1 MALKPRELEQLQPGE
16 FLQLWDGYI
25 WRQEQNED
33 MLAYF
38 VSCLMNVS
46 GKVLKRRMTPK
57 ELLKPLREPKNPRD
71 RKAEEEYL
79 KERFGLKGG
88 VDSGDSS

>member
-1 MALKPRELEQLQPGE
+1 LDLTPWEFEQLQPGE

-25 WRQEQNED
+25 WRQEQQED

-46 GKVLKRRMTPK
+46 GKSLKRRITPK
-57 ELLKPLREPKNPRD
+57 ELLKPLREPKKPRD
-71 RKAEEEYL
+71 RKADEEYL
-79 KERFGLKGG
+79 KDKFGLKGG
-88 VDSGDSS
+88 F